1 MPSAED
7 RRGLGLRGRV
17 MVTFVL
23 GAGLVALVLAAS
35 VFTIS
40 RGFLVEQREHSAARQ
55 AATYA
60 DFVNN
65 RLTTPGASAPDVL
78 AAVDPP
84 AGTVLLL
91 HRQGEWF
98 ASDPGFGP
106 ADLPGGLHDGAAD
119 RHPTTVST
127 SVRGK
132 PFLAVG
138 ISLDGGAMLYEF
150 APLDELQSTLRI
162 LSTVIVACAV
172 AVTLGGAAIGLWASR
187 AVLRPLHQLA
197 DVTTRIAGG
206 ELDTRLSDTDDRDLV
221 TIVASFNSMVDSL
234 QQRIERERRFFGDVS
249 HELRTPLTTL
259 VTGVEVLRRHEA
271 DLPERSRRALDLVD
285 AELNHLRRL
294 LDDLLALAKIEAGLQ
309 QDPPEQVSLS
319 ELLTHTLTR
328 SERSVA
334 LLSVDGDA
342 TISGRKLALE
352 RAFVNLMDNADQHG
366 QGLIGITVQR
376 QGSSAVVIFDD
387 AGTGVALPD
396 RGRIF
401 ERFATAG
408 SRDRSAGTG
417 LGLALVTETVAAH
430 GGDVSCCDRPGGGAR
445 FVVRIPAMSS

>member
-1 MPSAED
+1 M
-7 RRGLGLRGRV
+7 
-17 MVTFVL
+17 
-23 GAGLVALVLAAS
+23 
-35 VFTIS
+35 
-40 RGFLVEQREHSAARQ
+40 
-55 AATYA
+55 
-60 DFVNN
+60 N
-65 RLTTPGASAPDVL
+65 
-78 AAVDPP
+78 
-84 AGTVLLL
+84 
-91 HRQGEWF
+91 
-98 ASDPGFGP
+98 
-106 ADLPGGLHDGAAD
+106 LP
-119 RHPTTVST
+119 RC
-127 SVRGK
+127 
-132 PFLAVG
+132 
-138 ISLDGGAMLYEF
+138 
-150 APLDELQSTLRI
+150 DELQSTLRI

-197 DVTTRIAGG
+197 GVTTRIAGG

-271 DLPERSRRALDLVD
+271 DLPERSRRALDLVA

-309 QDPPEQVSLS
+309 QDQPEPVSVS
-319 ELLTHTLTR
+319 EILTHTLAHSGR
-328 SERSVA
+328 PIA
-334 LLSVDGDA
+334 LLTVDGDA

-376 QGSSAVVIFDD
+376 QGSSAVVIVDD
-387 AGTGVALPD
+387 AGPGVPVQH

-408 SRDRSAGTG
+408 SSQRRPAPVSALLWLPKPSPHTVATSRAVTGPAAVPDSLSGFPRRLRNERGRSSHNRKDSDRSSSTPTDDPG
-417 LGLALVTETVAAH
+417 LII
-430 GGDVSCCDRPGGGAR
+430 R
-445 FVVRIPAMSS
+445 

>member
-1 MPSAED
+1 
-7 RRGLGLRGRV
+7 

-65 RLTTPGASAPDVL
+65 RLTRPGAWAPDVL

-84 AGTVLLL
+84 VGTVLLL
-91 HRQGEWF
+91 HWQGEWF

-119 RHPTTVST
+119 GQPATVST
-127 SVRGK
+127 SVRGE

-138 ISLDGGAMLYEF
+138 IPIDGGAMLYEF

-162 LSTVIVACAV
+162 LSTVIVACAA

-197 DVTTRIAGG
+197 GVTARIAGG

-271 DLPERSRRALDLVD
+271 DLPERSRRALDLVA

-309 QDPPEQVSLS
+309 QDPPEPVSLS
-319 ELLTHTLTR
+319 ELLTHTLAHSGR
-328 SERSVA
+328 PIS
-334 LLSVDGDA
+334 LLTVDGDA

-352 RAFVNLMDNADQHG
+352 RALVNLMDNADQHG

-430 GGDVSCCDRPGGGAR
+430 GGDVACCDRPGGGAR